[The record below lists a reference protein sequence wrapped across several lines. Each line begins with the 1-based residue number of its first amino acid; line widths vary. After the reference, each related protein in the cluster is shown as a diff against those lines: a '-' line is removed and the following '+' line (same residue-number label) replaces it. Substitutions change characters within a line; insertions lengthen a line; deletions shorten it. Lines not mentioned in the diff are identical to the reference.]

1 MTPLTP
7 GNLDGFRTLLADR
20 RKQLVADIR
29 TKLAEAKGEIVGA
42 DETSSVD
49 GGDRAF
55 LELASELDL
64 AMAER
69 DIRELRDLDTAWE
82 RLESGRFGV
91 CIDCGNSIAP
101 ARLQANP
108 AAARCNPCQTLQES
122 AHREPHNRL

>member
-1 MTPLTP
+1 MTAISP
-7 GNLDGFRTLLADR
+7 GSLDGFRRTLAER
-20 RKQLVADIR
+20 RNQLVNEIR

-69 DIRELRDLDTAWE
+69 DIRELRELDAAWE
-82 RLESGRFGV
+82 RLENGRFGICV
-91 CIDCGNSIAP
+91 DCGNPIAM

-108 AAARCNPCQTLQES
+108 AAARCNPCQTQRES
-122 AHREPHNRL
+122 AHPEQHHRL